1 MVATA
6 VVWDSRYTFHEMGYL
21 HPETP
26 RRLISIKE
34 VLDGD
39 GVGKVLSR
47 LESRQADDEELC
59 WVHDENYVRRIKNTA
74 GIEHTALD
82 PDTSANA
89 YTWEAAVFAAGGFL
103 RCCEEVQGGRAK
115 NAFAFVRPPGHHAEH
130 ARAMGFCFFNNIAI
144 GAEWLRRVAGL
155 TRVAIVDFDVHHCN
169 GTQHTFYKRGDV
181 FVSSIHRY
189 PFYPG
194 TGAADERG
202 EGDGAGATLNVPLEA
217 GADDDDYKRAL
228 CDAIAPAIEKFAPE
242 MILVS
247 AGYDPHRDDPLGGMR
262 VSTAGFKSIM
272 ETLLSLA
279 KLTCGGKL
287 AVTLEGGYNIKA
299 ERDAVEVQLE
309 AMAAG

>member
-39 GVGKVLSR
+39 GVGKVLAR
-47 LESRQADDEELC
+47 LESRQADDLELC

-74 GIEHTALD
+74 GIEMTALD

-103 RCCEEVQGGRAK
+103 RCCEEVLGARAK
-115 NAFAFVRPPGHHAEH
+115 NAFALVRPPGHHAEH
-130 ARAMGFCFFNNIAI
+130 ARAMGFCFFNNVAI
-144 GAEWLRRVAGL
+144 GAEWLRKVGGL
-155 TRVAIVDFDVHHCN
+155 ERVAIVDFDVHHCN

-228 CDAIAPAIEKFAPE
+228 CDVIVPAVEKFAPQ

-247 AGYDPHRDDPLGGMR
+247 AGYDPHRDDPLGGMQ
-262 VSTAGFKSIM
+262 VSTAGFGWIM
-272 ETLLSLA
+272 ETLVSLA
-279 KLTCGGKL
+279 KATCGGKL

-299 ERDAVEVQLE
+299 QRDAVEAQLE
-309 AMAAG
+309 VMAGA